1 MLLLTAAARI
11 EAGSLLMLLANLA
24 RAHWDAASSP
34 LGPVRGCA
42 YLLVLLATILG
53 ASAPAGRVLLALV
66 PGVGGLL
73 VLRGL
78 SAEPTP

>member
-1 MLLLTAAARI
+1 MRLLTAAARI

-24 RAHWDAASSP
+24 TAHWDAASS
-34 LGPVRGCA
+34 
-42 YLLVLLATILG
+42 LLVLLATTG

-73 VLRGL
+73 VLRSL